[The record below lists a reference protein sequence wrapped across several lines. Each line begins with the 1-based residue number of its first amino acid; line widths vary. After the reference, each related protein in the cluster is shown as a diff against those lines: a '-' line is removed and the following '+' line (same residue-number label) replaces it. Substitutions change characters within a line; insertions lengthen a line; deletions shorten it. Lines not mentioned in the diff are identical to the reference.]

1 MSVDLDNL
9 EALDKAATAGP
20 WDEHE
25 DCEKPGNCSVFS
37 TGPCVVHW
45 GAVRKADAALIAA
58 MRNALPELLQA
69 ARDLAAVTAERDAL
83 DKKNDHA
90 LRKLDIVLTE
100 RDAARAECE
109 RLRKL
114 FDDAGAGEHNVLAL
128 IDHYQDEALKATS
141 ELVQARQL
149 VALLED
155 RISDVEDRDDDA
167 RTVCEWAAT
176 VALKSTDVHNAATR
190 YLTGVQSPLRARL
203 AEVERERDA
212 DMRNVERALALA
224 DRLRSERDALA
235 AEKALL
241 TRRLKSYSQGTT
253 RGEILDG
260 TPDGTEIAYYR
271 DGVFTRIGTPTS
283 DDESHNCDAM
293 GCGQNHVIQRVKVEE
308 SLSFIERDLF
318 RHRVALERINEIR
331 NDIIGRQK
339 VSFSLHVYPLVSAL
353 DKAGYVGADY
363 ETARAKATSALGIIE
378 RLRAVAVKA
387 LPMNG
392 KCSHGIAGR
401 TCSDAVEELRV
412 AVSALA
418 PGDLGGDDGAKEG
431 K

>member
-1 MSVDLDNL
+1 MKTFRTTL
-9 EALDKAATAGP
+9 
-20 WDEHE
+20 
-25 DCEKPGNCSVFS
+25 
-37 TGPCVVHW
+37 
-45 GAVRKADAALIAA
+45 ADAHEEI
-58 MRNALPELLQA
+58 NALRAQ
-69 ARDLAAVTAERDAL
+69 LAAVTAELAAIKALTPDSPFSGGVTVQQLWAGFRGADGALADAGTVATPTTPL
-83 DKKNDHA
+83 DVETGIRA
-90 LRKLDIVLTE
+90 LTAE

-155 RISDVEDRDDDA
+155 RISDVEDRDDA

-190 YLTGVQSPLRARL
+190 YLTGVQSPLRTRL

-293 GCGQNHVIQRVKVEE
+293 GCGQNHVVQRVNVA
-308 SLSFIERDLF
+308 
-318 RHRVALERINEIR
+318 ALEATAEDARTCAEYCVKW
-331 NDIIGRQK
+331 DPVG
-339 VSFSLHVYPLVSAL
+339 VSSR
-353 DKAGYVGADY
+353 AGYRVLGQLPPRPVAELDLDDVRVCAANVADNY
-363 ETARAKATSALGIIE
+363 SSTCPPGSNAARILAALG
-378 RLRAVAVKA
+378 
-387 LPMNG
+387 
-392 KCSHGIAGR
+392 
-401 TCSDAVEELRV
+401 
-412 AVSALA
+412 
-418 PGDLGGDDGAKEG
+418 AK
-431 K
+431 